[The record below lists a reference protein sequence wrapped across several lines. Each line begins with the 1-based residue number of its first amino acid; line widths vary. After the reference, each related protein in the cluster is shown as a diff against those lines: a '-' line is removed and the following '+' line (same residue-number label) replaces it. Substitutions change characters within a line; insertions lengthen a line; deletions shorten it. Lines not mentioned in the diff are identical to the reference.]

1 MYRVFPFLSPPS
13 PPLGAAVSCRTLRVL
28 CLVVAILPASLAAH
42 ADDPD
47 SYVVSTEGAHRFPL
61 AANGEPAPL
70 YVSSDDHA
78 GVVRAAGDLQDDL
91 GRVTGTEPSLST
103 EASPQEETVVIVG
116 TVGKSPLIQRLVQ
129 NGTLNVGGVA
139 GRWETFLIETVENP
153 LPGVERA
160 LVIAGSDERGTIY
173 GLYDVSEEIGVSPW
187 HYWADVPVQRQSEL
201 YVRPERHTE
210 SPAVKYRGL
219 FINDENPA
227 LYGWVNETFGGFN
240 HEFYAK
246 VYELLLRQKGN
257 YLWPA
262 MWGKSLFDD
271 DSLSY
276 PLADE
281 YGVVLGTTHHEPMMR
296 SHVEW
301 DRYGNGPWNY
311 RENADTLRQ
320 FWRKG
325 IERMNGYESIVSVGM
340 RGDGDKPMTQGTA
353 IDLLERIVSDQ
364 RDIIE
369 DVTGQDASEVPQ
381 VWALYKEVQEY
392 YDQGMRVP
400 EDVTLLFADDNW
412 GNIRRLPPADSSRE
426 GGYGVYYHFDYVG
439 GPNSYK
445 WINTTQNERVWEQM
459 RLAHQHGANRLWIA
473 NVGDLKPMEF
483 PISFFLDYAWS
494 PDQWSA
500 GELPEYSR
508 QWARA
513 QFGAEHASEIA
524 DVMNT
529 YTKYNSRRKPEMLSP
544 DTYSLTNYR
553 EAERVVANYNQL
565 AERARRIYEALPAD
579 KQAAFYQ
586 LVLYPVAASANLNA
600 LYVTTARNRLYA
612 EQGRA
617 ATNVLADSVEAL
629 FEHDQALTDHYHE
642 DVADGKWTKMMSQA
656 HIGDTGNWR
665 APRENELPEVERIDV
680 PDAADM
686 GVAVEGSKVWWPH
699 ADSAAVLPPLHLHG
713 AHSRFVEVFNRGQQP
728 FEYAAETGASW
739 LTVAPSSGRVD
750 TQQRLRVRV
759 DWSEAPAGR
768 RQVPITIEGPGKTV
782 SVQAEIVV
790 PSDAAQISGFVETNG
805 YVSMDASHYTD
816 AVGVSPVEWQDIPNL
831 GRTGS
836 AMTTTPVT
844 AEPSDPGGNSPHL
857 AYRMHLSSADS
868 IAVRA
873 HLSPTLD
880 YKDRGGL
887 RYGISVDDGPIQIV
901 NMHADSSHR
910 AWQQWVGNNVNV
922 QTTRHRVDQPG
933 SHTVR
938 FWRVDPGVVLQKL
951 VVDTGG
957 LQPSYLGPPESS
969 YLPLAPVDAPPESAM
984 TPNAVPEGN

>member
-1 MYRVFPFLSPPS
+1 MVMAVVVIGGGVTQTYATPS
-13 PPLGAAVSCRTLRVL
+13 T
-28 CLVVAILPASLAAH
+28 
-42 ADDPD
+42 D
-47 SYVVSTEGAHRFPL
+47 YVVTTDGPDRFPL
-61 AANGEPAPL
+61 ATDGQPVPM

-78 GVVRAAGDLQDDL
+78 GVVRAAQDLQGDL
-91 GRVTGTEPSLST
+91 GRVTSTEPSLT
-103 EASPQEETVVIVG
+103 TDAAPQEETVIIAG
-116 TVGKSPLIQRLVQ
+116 TIGKSPLLQRLVR
-129 NGTLNVGGVA
+129 NRSLNVGGVV
-139 GRWETFLIETVENP
+139 GRWEAFLIETLENP

-160 LVIAGSDERGTIY
+160 LVIAGSDKRGTIY
-173 GLYDVSEEIGVSPW
+173 GLYDLAEEIGVSPW
-187 HYWADVPVQRQSEL
+187 HYWADVPVRQQSDL
-201 YVRPERHTE
+201 YVLPERHTE

-227 LYGWVNETFGGFN
+227 LYNWVNDNFGGFN

-271 DSLSY
+271 DSLSQ

-281 YGVVLGTTHHEPMMR
+281 YGVVLGTTHHEPLMR

-311 RENADTLRQ
+311 RKNADTLRQ

-325 IERMNGYESIVSVGM
+325 IERMNDYESIVSVGM
-340 RGDGDKPMTQGTA
+340 RGDGDKAMTEGTA
-353 IDLLERIVSDQ
+353 IDLLERVVADQ

-369 DVTGQDASEVPQ
+369 DVTGKDAAEVPQ

-400 EDVTLLFADDNW
+400 EDITLLFADDNW

-459 RLAHQHGANRLWIA
+459 RLAHEHGANRIWIT

-494 PDQWSA
+494 PDRWSA
-500 GELPEYSR
+500 EELPEYSR
-508 QWARA
+508 QWARK
-513 QFGAEHASEIA
+513 QFGAEYAPEIA
-524 DVMNT
+524 DIMDT
-529 YTKYNSRRKPEMLSP
+529 YTKYNSRRTPEMLSP

-553 EAERVVANYNQL
+553 EAKRIVTDYNRL
-565 AERARRIYEALPAD
+565 ADRARDLYEALPED

-617 ATNVLADSVEAL
+617 ATNALADSVAAL
-629 FEHDQALTDHYHE
+629 FERDAELTNHYHE
-642 DVADGKWTKMMSQA
+642 DMAGGKWSGIMSQA
-656 HIGDTGNWR
+656 HIGDTGDWR
-665 APRENELPEVERIDV
+665 APSENKMPEVERTNV
-680 PDAADM
+680 PEAADM
-686 GVAVEGSKVWWPH
+686 GVAVEGSRAWWPH
-699 ADSAAVLPPLHLHG
+699 AETDAALPSLHLHG
-713 AHSRFVEVFNRGQQP
+713 AHSRSVEVFNRGQQP
-728 FEYAAETGASW
+728 FEYTAETRSPW
-739 LTVAPSSGRVD
+739 LTITPSSGRVD
-750 TQQRLRVRV
+750 TQQRLQVRV
-759 DWSEAPAGR
+759 DWSEAPVGR
-768 RQVPITIEGPGKTV
+768 RQEPITIEGPGTSV
-782 SVQAEIVV
+782 TVQAEVVV

-805 YVSMDASHYTD
+805 YVSMDASHYTN
-816 AVGVSPVEWQDIPNL
+816 AVSVSPVEWQEVPNL

-844 AEPSDPGGNSPHL
+844 AEPSDPGGDSPHL
-857 AYRMHLSSADS
+857 TYRVHLSTADS

-880 YKDRGGL
+880 YQNRGGL
-887 RYGISVDDGPIQIV
+887 HYGVSIDDGPITIV
-901 NMHADSSHR
+901 NMHSDSSHA
-910 AWQQWVGNNVNV
+910 AWQEWVGKNINV
-922 QTTRHRVDQPG
+922 QTTRHAVDSPG
-933 SHTVR
+933 SHTVK
-938 FWRVDPGVVLQKL
+938 FWRVDSGIVLQKL
-951 VVDTGG
+951 VLDTGG
-957 LQPSYLGPPESS
+957 LQHSYLGPPEST
-969 YLPLAPVDAPPESAM
+969 YLPNPKKTDGSKADLSS
-984 TPNAVPEGN
+984 TPGIRAH